1 MLLCKMNQQTLENS
15 ESAMQETIT
24 ISISKEVRSAL
35 DDVVS
40 KEGISPDKLV
50 NEAIEEYLFFHRLR
64 LLREQMTA
72 KAKKQGILIDQD
84 VFKLVS

>member
-35 DDVVS
+35 DDVVTFGAS
-40 KEGISPDKLV
+40 L
-50 NEAIEEYLFFHRLR
+50 
-64 LLREQMTA
+64 
-72 KAKKQGILIDQD
+72 
-84 VFKLVS
+84 